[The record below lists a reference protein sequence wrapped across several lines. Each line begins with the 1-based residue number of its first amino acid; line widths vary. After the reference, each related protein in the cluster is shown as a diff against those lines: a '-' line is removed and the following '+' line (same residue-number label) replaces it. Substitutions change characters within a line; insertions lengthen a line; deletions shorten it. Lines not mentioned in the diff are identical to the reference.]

1 MKRGYLRADVER
13 ELLDVF
19 SNRIRA
25 DGSPGHFHPDNF
37 TFGQTL
43 HLSRMVAAAMAVP
56 GVAWIDT
63 DDTPPKSNRFRR
75 WGEPSRGEIAAGRI
89 EAGRLEILRLD
100 NDPSLP
106 ENGRLVL
113 YMEGGL

>member
-1 MKRGYLRADVER
+1 SLDIAFTVCVKRGYLRADVER

-19 SNRIRA
+19 SNRVRA
-25 DGSPGHFHPDNF
+25 DGSTGFFHPDNF

-43 HLSRMVAAAMAVP
+43 HLSRMVAAAMAVS

-63 DDTPPKSNRFRR
+63 DDTPPRPNRFRR

-100 NDPSLP
+100 N
-106 ENGRLVL
+106 
-113 YMEGGL
+113 